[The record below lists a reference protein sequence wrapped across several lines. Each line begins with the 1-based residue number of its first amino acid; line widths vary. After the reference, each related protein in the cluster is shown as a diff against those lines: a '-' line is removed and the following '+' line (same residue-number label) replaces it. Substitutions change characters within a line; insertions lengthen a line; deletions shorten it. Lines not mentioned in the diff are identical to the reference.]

1 MTVLVVLHV
10 LAAMIWVGGMFFA
23 YVVLRPA
30 AGPFE
35 APARLALWLRV
46 FASFFPWVW
55 ASIVALLASGYA
67 MLFFYLG
74 GFANAELHIHLMQLT
89 GIVMMLLFFHLYF
102 APWRRFA
109 RAVETEAYEQ
119 AGVALGQIRR
129 IVGINLVLGLVT
141 VAMGAS
147 GRFWP

>member
-30 AGPFE
+30 AGPLE

-55 ASIVALLASGYA
+55 ASIVAILASGYA

-74 GFANAELHIHLMQLT
+74 GFANAGLHIHLMQLT

-102 APWRRFA
+102 GPWRRFA